1 MPLSDTENLMVGAFG
16 GTLECAV
23 QSEFPGLCP
32 DLRPT
37 VLATQTTPS
46 DRTRPTPSRRS
57 APHHAEDLPAEQEA
71 LPDDHW
77 RCAPRPLS
85 RLAPSFHRRAVRRSS
100 TPSSYLPF
108 VLFTP
113 LITLAGWFRGVTA
126 AAAPLGP
133 ITAVQVAVNG
143 AIERVVTGGDRDP
156 TDPERVGVAMAAGA
170 VSSVLYS
177 PVDLVVIQQQKL
189 GLDSPGATISAIVKE
204 HGASGMMRGF
214 WSCVVREAIY
224 TAGYLGLAPI
234 AKDYLTGNVEYF
246 KSNDLAASI
255 VGSSIGGTVA
265 AVLTHPV
272 DTSKTCAQSD
282 IAGVKYPN
290 ARTALGMV
298 YKDGGIG
305 ALYGG
310 GLARTA
316 RLCGAFFIINN
327 IREAA
332 IDWKTARAEA

>member
-1 MPLSDTENLMVGAFG
+1 M
-16 GTLECAV
+16 
-23 QSEFPGLCP
+23 
-32 DLRPT
+32 
-37 VLATQTTPS
+37 
-46 DRTRPTPSRRS
+46 
-57 APHHAEDLPAEQEA
+57 
-71 LPDDHW
+71 
-77 RCAPRPLS
+77 
-85 RLAPSFHRRAVRRSS
+85 
-100 TPSSYLPF
+100 
-108 VLFTP
+108 
-113 LITLAGWFRGVTA
+113 
-126 AAAPLGP
+126 
-133 ITAVQVAVNG
+133 QVAVNG
-143 AIERVVTGGDRDP
+143 AIERAVTGGDRGP

-170 VSSVLYS
+170 ASSVLYS

-204 HGASGMMRGF
+204 HGAAGMMRGF
-214 WSCVVREAIY
+214 WSCVGREAIY

-234 AKDYLTGNVEYF
+234 AKDYLTSNVEYF
-246 KSNDLAASI
+246 KSNELAASI

-298 YKDGGIG
+298 YREGGIK

-327 IREAA
+327 ITGGGDRLEDGQGGGVSVVVGLV
-332 IDWKTARAEA
+332 IDV